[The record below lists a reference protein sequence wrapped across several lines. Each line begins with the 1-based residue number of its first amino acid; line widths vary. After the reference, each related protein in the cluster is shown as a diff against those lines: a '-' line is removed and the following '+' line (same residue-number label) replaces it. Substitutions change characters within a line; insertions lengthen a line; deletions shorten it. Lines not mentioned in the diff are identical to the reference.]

1 MIDET
6 MNQPSQPDVAQTS
19 GRRRLLATKAY
30 LGRFG
35 VGEVAGVR
43 CMPLGSRQ
51 AKVPSRP
58 AKGGEVMRSGWITPK
73 WLRMQHSATRR
84 TREGLH
90 QGAASASPTRT
101 RRDEAAVPAICPQIV
116 VVGDSLGAGRGDS
129 VAGLELVG
137 WADWL
142 AVDLRSRQT
151 GVCITNLARS
161 GLTTA
166 EIFHTQLDH
175 ARALQPQLIV
185 LIAGGNDLIGR
196 TWDPDAFRRDYM
208 ALLGSLLASGATVLT
223 TTWHNVTLAV
233 PMSPALARLLS
244 QRLDQASA
252 IVRGVSDELGA
263 PCIDFWHMPDLLDAA
278 CCSTDGIHPN
288 ARGYH
293 RVAGVVADA
302 LGRHTGVSV
311 PHSVLRSLSE
321 HRLDHSARSSAGPAA
336 DLGDTAPIYSA
347 PCTLPTA

>member
-1 MIDET
+1 
-6 MNQPSQPDVAQTS
+6 
-19 GRRRLLATKAY
+19 
-30 LGRFG
+30 
-35 VGEVAGVR
+35 
-43 CMPLGSRQ
+43 
-51 AKVPSRP
+51 
-58 AKGGEVMRSGWITPK
+58 
-73 WLRMQHSATRR
+73 
-84 TREGLH
+84 
-90 QGAASASPTRT
+90 
-101 RRDEAAVPAICPQIV
+101 
-116 VVGDSLGAGRGDS
+116 
-129 VAGLELVG
+129 
-137 WADWL
+137 
-142 AVDLRSRQT
+142 
-151 GVCITNLARS
+151 
-161 GLTTA
+161 
-166 EIFHTQLDH
+166 
-175 ARALQPQLIV
+175 
-185 LIAGGNDLIGR
+185 
-196 TWDPDAFRRDYM
+196 M